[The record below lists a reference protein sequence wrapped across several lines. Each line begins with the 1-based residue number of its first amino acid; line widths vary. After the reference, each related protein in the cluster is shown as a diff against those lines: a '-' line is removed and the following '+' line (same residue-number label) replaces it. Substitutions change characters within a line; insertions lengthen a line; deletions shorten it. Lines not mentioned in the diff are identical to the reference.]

1 MRGLGGAIV
10 DIGDL
15 GTIPRILFATDG
27 TIIHIVEAYAEEPV
41 DLVRLRS
48 SMVTDP
54 AVRRAFGAEPDER
67 ALQRLSL
74 LKGRRSGR
82 VFVHA
87 DSIVMPDRL
96 PPPLPDE
103 LVTTD
108 ESILR
113 LLSKHRI
120 ASFREGIGEWE
131 GHDTAVG
138 AHFDG
143 GPDVELVARTYQ
155 IVVHGR
161 PVAWITESFPKSS
174 FS

>member
-10 DIGDL
+10 EIGDL
-15 GTIPRILFATDG
+15 GIIPRILFATDG
-27 TIIHIVEAYAEEPV
+27 TIIHIVEAYAGEAV

-54 AVRRAFGAEPDER
+54 GVRQELGAEPDER

-74 LKGRRSGR
+74 LRGRRSGR

-87 DSIVMPDRL
+87 DSIVLLDRL
-96 PPPLPDE
+96 PPPLADE
-103 LVTTD
+103 LMSTGT
-108 ESILR
+108 SILK
-113 LLSKHRI
+113 LFAQHQI